1 MKDVP
6 ASESVPAEESG
17 AGRFAVSCYEWVEAL
32 IISLSVVMF
41 LFVFAFR
48 VNIIVNGDSML
59 PNFENGNRVLVSC
72 LDRSLR
78 QGDVVVI
85 DEHATGLNE
94 RLIKRVVAT
103 GGQTV
108 DIDFATGVVS
118 VDGKELDE
126 SAYIENGITK
136 DQYDVTFPQKVP
148 PGHIFVLGDNRTVS
162 EDSRFGEVGMIDSRY
177 VVGRVVFMLN
187 PFGKIAE

>member
-17 AGRFAVSCYEWVEAL
+17 AGRFAVSCYEWMEAL

-85 DEHATGLNE
+85 DEHATGLKE

-108 DIDFATGVVS
+108 DIDFTTGVVS

>member
-6 ASESVPAEESG
+6 ASETASAGEGG
-17 AGRFAVSCYEWVEAL
+17 AGRLAVSCYEWMEAL
-32 IISLSVVMF
+32 IISLSVVML
-41 LFVFAFR
+41 LFVFLFR
-48 VNIIVNGDSML
+48 VNIIVDGDSML

-72 LDRSLR
+72 LSRGLG

-85 DEHATGLNE
+85 DEHGTGLKE
-94 RLIKRVVAT
+94 RLIKRVIAT

-108 DIDFATGVVS
+108 DIDFQTGIVS

-126 SAYIENGITK
+126 SAYIRNGITK
-136 DQYDVTFPQKVP
+136 DRYDVTFPQKVP
-148 PGHIFVLGDNRTVS
+148 PGYLFVLGDNRTVS

-177 VVGRVVFMLN
+177 VVGRVVWMLN

>member
-6 ASESVPAEESG
+6 ASESAPARESG
-17 AGRFAVSCYEWVEAL
+17 SGRFAASCYEWMEAL
-32 IISLSVVMF
+32 IISLSVVML
-41 LFVFAFR
+41 LFVFLFR
-48 VNIIVNGDSML
+48 VNIIVDGDSML

-78 QGDVVVI
+78 QGDVVVV
-85 DEHATGLNE
+85 DEHATGLKE

-108 DIDFATGVVS
+108 DIDFQTGIVS
-118 VDGKELDE
+118 VDGRELDE
-126 SAYIENGITK
+126 SAYIRNGITK
-136 DQYDVTFPQKVP
+136 DQYDVAFPQKVP
-148 PGHIFVLGDNRTVS
+148 PGQLFVLGDNRTVS

-177 VVGRVVFMLN
+177 VVGQVIFMLN